1 MVHSRDF
8 VCFIRWLLCS
18 GIISTAGACA
28 GTFADAPHGRA
39 AGEWSVRLP
48 DTHSL
53 IGNLAYGRGGSAEPA
68 VPSAEA
74 PLPTHTPIR
83 PRHVRPARRVVATS
97 APHEEHAPL
106 ASPPLMAAIEPA
118 SFSIPQAPV
127 PAVTSETNARYAA
140 REQSST
146 QQQQFRGGQVL
157 ILGLGAI
164 VVVVLVVVLLL
175 VLI

>member
-1 MVHSRDF
+1 MFHSRDF
-8 VCFIRWLLCS
+8 VHFTRWLLCS
-18 GIISTAGACA
+18 GIISMAGACA
-28 GTFADAPHGRA
+28 GTFAATPHGRA

-53 IGNLAYGRGGSAEPA
+53 IGNLAYGRGGSSAPSVTLA
-68 VPSAEA
+68 TAPVPTVA
-74 PLPTHTPIR
+74 PSNP
-83 PRHVRPARRVVATS
+83 RRVVAAHRGAATS
-97 APHEEHAPL
+97 ARHERVAPL
-106 ASPPLMAAIEPA
+106 TSPPLMAAIEPV
-118 SFSIPQAPV
+118 SFSIPQGPV
-127 PAVTSETNARYAA
+127 QGVTSETHERYAA